1 MSEPVFVAIEGI
13 DASGKTTLTAALAS
27 ALRHKGLVVA
37 KHKEPSRGP
46 VGEFFRRMSK
56 TGGWPAMTMALLS
69 SADRYQQQDCLNT
82 ARQGC
87 QIVLADRYY
96 LSGLTYH
103 AVDGIDPVRYQ
114 QLNRDVTKPDAYLYL
129 DITPALAATRKYGAP
144 DDCWEERDFALR
156 LPAAYDECLALVTD
170 TEAARVIR
178 IDASKPPHAVLD
190 TALAAIRGLRPDL
203 LEGIDAAPAPPTS

>member
-1 MSEPVFVAIEGI
+1 MGEPVFVAIEGI

-27 ALRHKGLVVA
+27 ALRSRGLTVA
-37 KHKEPSRGP
+37 EHKEPSRSP
-46 VGEFFRRMSK
+46 VGEFFRRMST

-69 SADRYQQQDCLNT
+69 SADRYQQQDDLNT
-82 ARQGC
+82 ARQRC

-103 AVDGIDPVRYQ
+103 SADGIDPACYQ

-129 DITPALAATRKYGAP
+129 DITPALATTRKRGGP
-144 DDCWEERDFALR
+144 DGYWEERDFAVR
-156 LPAAYDECLALVTD
+156 LPAAYDACLTLVTN

-178 IDASKPPHAVLD
+178 IDASKPPHAVLG
-190 TALAAIRGLRPDL
+190 TALAAMYALRPDL
-203 LEGIDAAPAPPTS
+203 LEGISE